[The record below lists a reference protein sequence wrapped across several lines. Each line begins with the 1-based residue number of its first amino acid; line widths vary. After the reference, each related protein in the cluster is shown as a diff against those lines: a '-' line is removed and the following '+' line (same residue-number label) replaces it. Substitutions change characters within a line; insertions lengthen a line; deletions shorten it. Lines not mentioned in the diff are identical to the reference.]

1 MKSLTEREENWLAG
15 TCCISSGVLTM
26 KDSTSKIPV
35 TKSTGDTRPEKE
47 DTWTLRNTVI
57 FLSMCLVYFALFAAY
72 SVYAPFLPSEVS
84 KSIFPIG
91 YKNAKLIATSL
102 MQRLKYICC
111 TR

>member
-1 MKSLTEREENWLAG
+1 MYIFFITPFGNLYLE
-15 TCCISSGVLTM
+15 IMSGVLTM

-47 DTWTLRNTVI
+47 ETWTLRNTVI

-84 KSIFPIG
+84 KIHFS
-91 YKNAKLIATSL
+91 YRVEK
-102 MQRLKYICC
+102 C
-111 TR
+111 